1 MRLDSRCVSLSVSLS
16 LCLYLCVSLSVSISL
31 CLSLCV
37 SLSVSLSLC
46 LSLSLSLS
54 VSLLRNHGQASNPKS
69 TLGNPPRIEA

>member
-46 LSLSLSLS
+46 LSLSLS